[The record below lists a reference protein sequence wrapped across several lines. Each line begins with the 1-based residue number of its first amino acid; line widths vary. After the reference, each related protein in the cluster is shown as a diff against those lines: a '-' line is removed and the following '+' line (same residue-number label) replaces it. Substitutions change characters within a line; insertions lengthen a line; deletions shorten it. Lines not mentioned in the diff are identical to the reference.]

1 MRAKPLIFSA
11 LLLALGAGRTI
22 GQEAPAKIGFVDV
35 QRALLTIE
43 EGKAKRKELQDWA
56 APRQQELQRL
66 DQEIQA
72 LQQEL
77 GAKQQGGTLEQL
89 SDLNR
94 RLTAKKREFE
104 DKQRQ
109 YSRELEEKQNEVL
122 RALGQKMEQLLK
134 EYADA
139 QKYTAIFIL
148 QPDQVAYVANSADIT
163 DTLIKLYNEKY
174 PFPPKGGNK

>member
-1 MRAKPLIFSA
+1 MRAKPLLFLA
-11 LLLALGAGRTI
+11 WLLALGAGRV
-22 GQEAPAKIGFVDV
+22 GAQEAPAKIGFVDV

-77 GAKQQGGTLEQL
+77 ASKQQSASLDQL
-89 SDLNR
+89 ADLNR
-94 RLTAKKREFE
+94 RFTAKKREFE

-122 RALGQKMEQLLK
+122 RALGQKLEQLLK

-148 QPDQVAYVANSADIT
+148 QPDQVAYVANFADIT

-174 PFPPKGGNK
+174 PYPPKGGTK

>member
-1 MRAKPLIFSA
+1 MRAKPLFFSA
-11 LLLALGAGRTI
+11 LLLTLGAGRLLA
-22 GQEAPAKIGFVDV
+22 QEAPTKIGFVDV

-77 GAKQQGGTLEQL
+77 ASKQPSGSLDQL

-122 RALGQKMEQLLK
+122 RALGQKLEQLLK
-134 EYADA
+134 DYATQ
-139 QKYTAIFIL
+139 QKFTAVFIL
-148 QPDQVAYVANSADIT
+148 QPEQVAFVANSADIT

-174 PFPPKGGNK
+174 PYPPKGGNK

>member
-1 MRAKPLIFSA
+1 MRKKTLLFSA
-11 LLLALGAGRTI
+11 LLLALGAGRVWA
-22 GQEAPAKIGFVDV
+22 QEAPAKIGFVDV

-56 APRQQELQRL
+56 SPRQQELQRL

-77 GAKQQGGTLEQL
+77 ASKQPSASFDQL

-109 YSRELEEKQNEVL
+109 YSRELEEKQNEAL
-122 RALGQKMEQLLK
+122 RALGQKLEQLLQ

-148 QPDQVAYVANSADIT
+148 QPEQVAYVANFADIT

-174 PFPPKGGNK
+174 PYPPKGGAK

>member
-1 MRAKPLIFSA
+1 MQRKWPVAV
-11 LLLALGAGRTI
+11 LLLAVWGMARASA
-22 GQEAPAKIGFVDV
+22 QEGPTKIAFVDV
-35 QRALLTIE
+35 QRALLSIE

-66 DQEIQA
+66 DQEIQT

-77 GAKQQGGTLEQL
+77 GAKQQTATLDQL
-89 SDLNR
+89 SELNR

-122 RALGQKMEQLLK
+122 RALGQKLEQLLA
-134 EYADA
+134 EYASSE
-139 QKYTAIFIL
+139 KYTAVFIL
-148 QPDQVAYVANSADIT
+148 QPEQVAFVATSADIT
-163 DTLIKLYNEKY
+163 DKLIQLYNQKY
-174 PFPPKGGNK
+174 PYPPKGGSK

>member
-1 MRAKPLIFSA
+1 MLMT
-11 LLLALGAGRTI
+11 LGVGRVA
-22 GQEAPAKIGFVDV
+22 GQEGPSKIAFVDV

-56 APRQQELQRL
+56 APRQEELQRL
-66 DQEIQA
+66 DQEIQS

-77 GAKQQGGTLEQL
+77 ATKQQSATLEQL

-94 RLTAKKREFE
+94 RLTAKRREFE

-109 YSRELEEKQNEVL
+109 YSRELEEKQNDVL
-122 RALGQKMEQLLK
+122 RALGEKLERLLK

-174 PFPPKGGNK
+174 PYPPKGGSR